1 MERQERHREAELDQ
15 AALQHVRMLLLALA
29 ALVDRA
35 VGLPMVERLRFLAFM
50 GDGEAKAR
58 RLIVAMA
65 SDPCATAEAAV
76 SPVYAADPYPFTPV
90 HAVGDAALL
99 AARFRMLALA
109 LTALLAR
116 ARDRAP
122 RRHVSPLVLSPGC
135 KPRRSE
141 GWRAVPE
148 LPAPDT

>member
-1 MERQERHREAELDQ
+1 MGKLERNRQVERDRNVLERILA
-15 AALQHVRMLLLALA
+15 LLLALA
-29 ALVDRA
+29 ALTDRA
-35 VGLPMVERLRFLAFM
+35 ACRSAATRLHLLAIL
-50 GDGEAKAR
+50 GQGEAEAR
-58 RLIVAMA
+58 DFIFAMA
-65 SDPCATAEAAV
+65 SHPCPDAPVDPTAAPSPAA
-76 SPVYAADPYPFTPV
+76 
-90 HAVGDAALL
+90 GDAALL

-122 RRHVSPLVLSPGC
+122 RRHVSPLALSPGC